1 MKFALTDVQLCM
13 VEERDEI
20 LEQAEILRQEY
31 PDFMESWRILSK
43 DCSLRRILAI

>member
-31 PDFMESWRILSK
+31 PDFYEKLEDFIKRPQ
-43 DCSLRRILAI
+43 